1 MYYSNM
7 HFSFFLRKKSHPF
20 QLHKTLQKL
29 SYDNV
34 KTKILTPWGWETH
47 THTHTS
53 MENWQTAR
61 LSLMSTFRKMETIQ
75 SQLIGGKKS
84 PLGIKLSYVF
94 LVFHSKLNTPILHR
108 FACVKS
114 RTHKEQ
120 STTGAKQFLNMRVL
134 LIARSVALE
143 KKRKT
148 FKHTHFPP
156 AIIKSGDISTG
167 MQPESSPK
175 N

>member
-1 MYYSNM
+1 MRN
-7 HFSFFLRKKSHPF
+7 K
-20 QLHKTLQKL
+20 
-29 SYDNV
+29 
-34 KTKILTPWGWETH
+34 H
-47 THTHTS
+47 THTHAS

-61 LSLMSTFRKMETIQ
+61 LLLMSTFRKMETIQ
-75 SQLIGGKKS
+75 PQLIGNKS
-84 PLGIKLSYVF
+84 PLGIKLFYVF

-114 RTHKEQ
+114 RTRKEQ

-134 LIARSVALE
+134 LIACSVALE

-156 AIIKSGDISTG
+156 AIIKSGNISTG